1 MGRVPGINLRHLST
15 SAGSSSTVSTD
26 GLEKLRKIAM
36 LSKSNPNF
44 LFRDKLYKILYDR
57 EIFQIAYD
65 KLKSKAGNM
74 TPGILPTT
82 LDGLSI
88 EVIDEIINSLRKGTF
103 RFQPGRRVQ
112 IPKANG
118 KMRPLTIAPPRDKLV
133 QEVMRMILEAIYE
146 PTFLENSHGFRPGK
160 SCHSALKMIK
170 QRFGVAT

>member
-1 MGRVPGINLRHLST
+1 MGRVPGIKLRHFSM

-26 GLEKLRKIAM
+26 GLGKLRKIAM
-36 LSKSNPNF
+36 LNQTNPNF
-44 LFRDKLYKILYDR
+44 IVTDKLYRILFDR
-57 EIFQIAYD
+57 GIFQIAYD
-65 KLKSKAGNM
+65 KLKSKPGNM

-82 LDGLSI
+82 LDGLSL

-103 RFQPGRRVQ
+103 KFQPGRRVQ

-133 QEVMRMILEAIYE
+133 QEGMRMILEAIYE

-160 SCHSALKMIK
+160 SCHTALKMIK